1 MHVLHAA
8 LIPYRFITIRFSIRL
23 ARLTKFKAMLR
34 VRLCSMRRSHS
45 VHRNLDANWNT
56 PFNLIFRVDVVELV
70 GNQEG
75 LDITSRLSC
84 VW

>member
-1 MHVLHAA
+1 MHVLH
-8 LIPYRFITIRFSIRL
+8 LVLNSYRFMTIRFSIRL
-23 ARLTKFKAMLR
+23 ARFTKFKAMLR
-34 VRLCSMRRSHS
+34 VGLCSMRRSHS

-70 GNQEG
+70 GNQD
-75 LDITSRLSC
+75 LDITSRLPC